1 MSSRRFRRE
10 WRAGRQRHGVVVLN
24 WRDTWHPEGG
34 GSEMYVAEV
43 ATRLARGGVPV
54 TVFTARYP
62 GSSADE
68 VREGVRYRR
77 RGGHLTVYLWALVLL
92 AFGRLGRPAA
102 VLEVQ
107 NGMPFLAR
115 LATGARVVVLVHH
128 VHREQWPVVGP
139 VLARIGWF
147 LESRAA
153 VRVNRGGR
161 YVAVS
166 DTTRRELV
174 GLGVEAGSVGVA
186 YNGLPAMPDRI
197 PHDRSPHPSLVTLS
211 RLVPHKQIEH
221 AIRLV
226 AHLRDEMPALTL
238 TVVGSGWW
246 EERLRE
252 LCIELRL
259 TDRVHFT
266 GHVSDAEKYDHL
278 ERAWVHVLP
287 SLKEGWGL
295 AIVEAARVG
304 TPSVAYRS
312 AGGVQESIL
321 DGVTGLLADGP
332 ADLAACV
339 RTLLTDQQLRR
350 DLGAK
355 ARARTDEFSWDA
367 TARRIATTLLD

>member
-92 AFGRLGRPAA
+92 ALGRLGRPAA

-115 LATGARVVVLVHH
+115 LTTRARVVVLVHH

-186 YNGLPAMPDRI
+186 YNGLPA
-197 PHDRSPHPSLVTLS
+197 
-211 RLVPHKQIEH
+211 
-221 AIRLV
+221 
-226 AHLRDEMPALTL
+226 
-238 TVVGSGWW
+238 
-246 EERLRE
+246 
-252 LCIELRL
+252 
-259 TDRVHFT
+259 
-266 GHVSDAEKYDHL
+266 
-278 ERAWVHVLP
+278 
-287 SLKEGWGL
+287 
-295 AIVEAARVG
+295 
-304 TPSVAYRS
+304 
-312 AGGVQESIL
+312 
-321 DGVTGLLADGP
+321 
-332 ADLAACV
+332 
-339 RTLLTDQQLRR
+339 
-350 DLGAK
+350 
-355 ARARTDEFSWDA
+355 
-367 TARRIATTLLD
+367 